1 MANSTL
7 CCPDDLMS
15 IIICLTGTTARHSRV
30 TTDAATPPYGDTSIP
45 GRPDLRLRVPTVVW
59 LSGQILPS
67 SPARPHSLLA
77 TGSLSLSTVAV
88 NRERGEH
95 VAPAPC
101 LPGFPVGSMAAAC
114 AVGETAHV
122 CAVGE
127 VRWGELVTASVFT
140 TVKRHKWSNFKVV
153 NGPLLSS
160 FPFSFGIKRIHEG
173 CNV

>member
-1 MANSTL
+1 
-7 CCPDDLMS
+7 MS

-45 GRPDLRLRVPTVVW
+45 GRPDLRLANGSMAVRSNPPV
-59 LSGQILPS
+59 GPS
-67 SPARPHSLLA
+67 SASLTPRLLA

-101 LPGFPVGSMAAAC
+101 LPGFPVGSMAAAR

-140 TVKRHKWSNFKVV
+140 TVKRHKWTNFKVV